1 MLVFRRIYIAFFF
14 TGVMEWNALWKITR
28 IPILIASLCCVTP
41 LVLVLV
47 GISTVSFAGS
57 LADTLY
63 GDYKWVFRLMGL
75 LALIASLVVYFRN
88 KGICTLD
95 QVRRKRNQVVNMI
108 LVALIVAVM
117 GYVVWLYV
125 VVELIGKLVGI
136 WG

>member
-1 MLVFRRIYIAFFF
+1 M
-14 TGVMEWNALWKITR
+14 
-28 IPILIASLCCVTP
+28 
-41 LVLVLV
+41 
-47 GISTVSFAGS
+47 SFAGS